1 MADPIITAAKA
12 EATQLANRATGVAQG
27 WLRRNVW
34 GVLAVAVVAVLA
46 AAAALHWGTAPG
58 LSR

>member
-1 MADPIITAAKA
+1 MADPIITAAKT
-12 EATQLANRATGVAQG
+12 EATQLANQATGVAQG

-46 AAAALHWGTAPG
+46 AVAALHWG
-58 LSR
+58 

>member
-1 MADPIITAAKA
+1 MADPIITAAKT

-34 GVLAVAVVAVLA
+34 GVLA